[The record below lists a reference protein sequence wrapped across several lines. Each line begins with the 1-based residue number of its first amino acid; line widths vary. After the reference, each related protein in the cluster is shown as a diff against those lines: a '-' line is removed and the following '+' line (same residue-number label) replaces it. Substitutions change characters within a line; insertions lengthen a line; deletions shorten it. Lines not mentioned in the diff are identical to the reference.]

1 MMDRPL
7 RQRIHLNRLSQKLG
21 PPLVFAA
28 DGAKAMA
35 EYLAEPEAIRVRTA
49 HLKTLRLERA
59 AVEAAEKQKAV
70 AIKKKIITKKVMKPR
85 KRVLSPS
92 HLPH

>member
-1 MMDRPL
+1 MLTKTELQERRVL
-7 RQRIHLNRLSQKLG
+7 
-21 PPLVFAA
+21 FAA

-70 AIKKKIITKKVMKPR
+70 AIKKKVIKKVMKPR
-85 KRVLSPS
+85 VGACALR
-92 HLPH
+92 LPLRS

>member
-1 MMDRPL
+1 MLTKTELQERRAL
-7 RQRIHLNRLSQKLG
+7 
-21 PPLVFAA
+21 FAA

-59 AVEAAEKQKAV
+59 AVEAAERQKTV
-70 AIKKKIITKKVMKPR
+70 AIKKKVITKKVMKPR
-85 KRVLSPS
+85 KRVLLPP
-92 HLPH
+92 HLPR

>member
-1 MMDRPL
+1 M
-7 RQRIHLNRLSQKLG
+7 RLAKRASNGHIFFMLTETELQERRGL
-21 PPLVFAA
+21 FAA

-70 AIKKKIITKKVMKPR
+70 AIKKKVITKKRLRPVR
-85 KRVLSPS
+85 LTAS
-92 HLPH
+92 

>member
-1 MMDRPL
+1 M
-7 RQRIHLNRLSQKLG
+7 RLAKRARNGHIFFMLTKTELQERRAL
-21 PPLVFAA
+21 FAA

-49 HLKTLRLERA
+49 YLTTLRLVRT
-59 AVEAAEKQKAV
+59 AVEAAEKQNAV
-70 AIKKKIITKKVMKPR
+70 AIKKKVMKPR